1 MGSSVQT
8 RRRAAVPRGKCPGTP
23 AAAQATGS
31 RRKLVLATA
40 ILGLTAAACS
50 DPRARPVPPTVTI
63 TLAPQL
69 AIASPGLLLG
79 SVSVSDANGLD
90 SIHVRVDFGNG
101 RTLGDSLFFTSAD
114 PFQATLPLFWVIP
127 GGIPVNTTVKVV
139 ARARSY
145 IGYTGADSA
154 VTAVGDTIP

>member
-1 MGSSVQT
+1 MTGA
-8 RRRAAVPRGKCPGTP
+8 RRQDAKGPRTARAITLTTVI
-23 AAAQATGS
+23 
-31 RRKLVLATA
+31 LVLA
-40 ILGLTAAACS
+40 AAACS

-63 TLAPQL
+63 TLAPGL

-90 SIHVRVDFGNG
+90 SIHVRVDLGNG
-101 RTLGDSLFFTSAD
+101 RNLGDSLFFTSDD

-145 IGYTGADSA
+145 IGFTGADS
-154 VTAVGDTIP
+154 VTTAVGDTLRQGL